1 MCLIAFG
8 AGQYQRKKELERLKI
23 KTRIIEDGH
32 QIVKEI
38 SRLIASSNE
47 LHTCLTAGGMQ
58 YSYNHFF
65 ELEKKLL
72 EKQKKG
78 EHRGIKY
85 ISNIEKDN
93 AELAKIFLD
102 GGIQIR
108 HVKNLPPIS
117 FGVSD
122 KEIAATIEKM
132 EGGRMVQSLLLSN
145 ESAYVNHFKSIF
157 EELWKDGI
165 VAAERIKDLETG
177 MQSDIEVIPN
187 SARAREVY
195 LNLVKKAKEEIM
207 IIFPTTGAFVR
218 QSKLGVIELAKEA
231 ARLRNTKVRI
241 LMPAS
246 KLTDQV
252 IIDLKRDYPY
262 NFHIRY
268 HVEQTS
274 AAKATIMVVDRKDSL
289 VMELRDDSTTTFEE
303 AIGFSTHS
311 NSRPGVLSY
320 VAIFENIWMHT
331 EMFEELKVH
340 ERMQQEFINV
350 AAHELRTPIQPII
363 SAASLLSSKKSEISR
378 EEIDRSTDIISRN
391 AQRLKQLSDDILDV
405 TKIESHTLQLK
416 KELVDLDEMISNIV
430 QDYRNQIARDIR
442 PIKLLYEGA
451 RSKASINIEADR
463 MRLNQVFHNLLSN
476 AIKFTNKEGG
486 GTIYI
491 SLRGEEE
498 ERDGTGVVIGKNNV
512 YVRIRDTGT
521 GIHPEIFTRLF
532 KKFASKSYQG
542 TGLGLYISKNII
554 EAHGG
559 KIWGENNADG
569 KGTTFTFSLP
579 ISEQTTW

>member
-1 MCLIAFG
+1 MSHEKGKPASQIIYSNVKEVLEHQ
-8 AGQYQRKKELERLKI
+8 QYVFDSFWSRAVPAEERIREIEEGIIRL

-145 ESAYVNHFKSIF
+145 ESAYVNHFKSIY

-262 NFHIRY
+262 NFHI
-268 HVEQTS
+268 
-274 AAKATIMVVDRKDSL
+274 
-289 VMELRDDSTTTFEE
+289 
-303 AIGFSTHS
+303 
-311 NSRPGVLSY
+311 
-320 VAIFENIWMHT
+320 
-331 EMFEELKVH
+331 
-340 ERMQQEFINV
+340 
-350 AAHELRTPIQPII
+350 
-363 SAASLLSSKKSEISR
+363 SK
-378 EEIDRSTDIISRN
+378 
-391 AQRLKQLSDDILDV
+391 
-405 TKIESHTLQLK
+405 LQLLK
-416 KELVDLDEMISNIV
+416 PQLWWWTE
-430 QDYRNQIARDIR
+430 
-442 PIKLLYEGA
+442 
-451 RSKASINIEADR
+451 
-463 MRLNQVFHNLLSN
+463 
-476 AIKFTNKEGG
+476 
-486 GTIYI
+486 
-491 SLRGEEE
+491 
-498 ERDGTGVVIGKNNV
+498 
-512 YVRIRDTGT
+512 
-521 GIHPEIFTRLF
+521 
-532 KKFASKSYQG
+532 
-542 TGLGLYISKNII
+542 
-554 EAHGG
+554 
-559 KIWGENNADG
+559 KI
-569 KGTTFTFSLP
+569 L
-579 ISEQTTW
+579 